1 MSDHTTSPARFQPLS
16 AEEAWRLY
24 LEATREADGDRYLNV
39 EEAAWEQLQAVLATL
54 PSDPVGAA

>member
-1 MSDHTTSPARFQPLS
+1 MSDSTTSPVRFQPLN

-24 LEATREADGDRYLNV
+24 LEATREADGDRYLHV